1 MINYDY
7 EIICVITNDLWIMEE
22 KMFTIQQAAYEVL
35 KKSGEPLKSVE
46 IAHRILSEGLIESQA
61 KNPVQSI
68 SQALERNI
76 RMNKGNSPKLEFVE
90 TYIGR
95 KIQPANIVQ
104 GKNFRTVH
112 SNFENKGTLKE
123 ELTISISKDL
133 LDKVK
138 IYQLGTGK
146 ETVDEAISSLLRTG
160 LNSSSDKL
168 IEILKREMEN
178 L

>member
-1 MINYDY
+1 
-7 EIICVITNDLWIMEE
+7 
-22 KMFTIQQAAYEVL
+22 MFTIQQAAYEVL
-35 KKSGEPLKSVE
+35 RKANEPLKSIE
-46 IAHRILSEGLIESQA
+46 IAHRIIEQKLIISNA
-61 KNPVQSI
+61 KNPIQSI

-90 TYIGR
+90 SYLGR
-95 KIQPANIVQ
+95 QIQIAERDQ
-104 GKNFRTVH
+104 RTIHTV
-112 SNFENKGTLKE
+112 NTVLERKE
-123 ELTISISKDL
+123 EAKEEITLSLPKDL

-146 ETVDEAISSLLRTG
+146 ESVDDAITSLLRTG
-160 LNSSSDKL
+160 LFSSSDKL

>member
-1 MINYDY
+1 
-7 EIICVITNDLWIMEE
+7 
-22 KMFTIQQAAYEVL
+22 MFTIQQAAYEVL
-35 KKSGEPLKSVE
+35 RKANEPLKSIE
-46 IAHRILSEGLIESQA
+46 IAHRIIEQKLIISNA
-61 KNPVQSI
+61 KNPIQSI

-90 TYIGR
+90 SYLGR
-95 KIQPANIVQ
+95 QIQIAERDQ
-104 GKNFRTVH
+104 RTIHTV
-112 SNFENKGTLKE
+112 NTVLARKE
-123 ELTISISKDL
+123 EAKEEITLSLPKDL

-146 ETVDEAISSLLRTG
+146 ESVDDAITSLLRTG
-160 LNSSSDKL
+160 LFSSSDKL

>member
-1 MINYDY
+1 MIKWNK
-7 EIICVITNDLWIMEE
+7 EG
-22 KMFTIQQAAYEVL
+22 KMYTIQQAAYEIL
-35 KKSGEPLKSVE
+35 MKSNVPLKSIE
-46 IAHRILSEGLIESQA
+46 IANRIIQEGLIESNA
-61 KNPVQSI
+61 KKPIQSI

-90 TYIGR
+90 SYLGR
-95 KIQPANIVQ
+95 QIQIAERDQ
-104 GKNFRTVH
+104 RTIHTFNTVL
-112 SNFENKGTLKE
+112 EKKE
-123 ELTISISKDL
+123 EAKEEITLTLPKDL

-146 ETVDEAISSLLRTG
+146 ESVDDAIASLLRTG
-160 LNSSSDKL
+160 LFSSSEKL

>member
-1 MINYDY
+1 MY
-7 EIICVITNDLWIMEE
+7 
-22 KMFTIQQAAYEVL
+22 TIQQAAYEVL
-35 KKSGEPLKSVE
+35 KESMEPLKSTE
-46 IAHRILSEGLIESQA
+46 IAQRILQKGLIESHA

-76 RMNKGNSPKLEFVE
+76 RMNKGNSPKLQFVE
-90 TYIGR
+90 TYLGR
-95 KIQPANIVQ
+95 QIECAEQPQ
-104 GKNFRTVH
+104 QSVH
-112 SNFENKGTLKE
+112 HFQQVIERKEQQKE
-123 ELTISISKDL
+123 EITISIPKDL

-146 ETVDEAISSLLRTG
+146 GSLDEAVASLIKTG
-160 LNSSSDKL
+160 LFSSSDKL